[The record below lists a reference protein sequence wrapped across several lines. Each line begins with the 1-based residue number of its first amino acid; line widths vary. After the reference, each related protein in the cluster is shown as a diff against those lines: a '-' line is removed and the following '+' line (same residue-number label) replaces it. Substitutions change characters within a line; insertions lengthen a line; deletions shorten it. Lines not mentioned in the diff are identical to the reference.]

1 MAGTKVVSK
10 LDANSGF
17 WQRKAGTAA
26 VNLSIHFTRINNIIF
41 KGHPYVISENIQ
53 AALMKN
59 SKFETKLLHSHS
71 SHVNNLLQIHLSLLN
86 LTDDANFFMYM
97 YQCLIDKIHSRFS
110 TRKAQCFFWASM

>member
-1 MAGTKVVSK
+1 MQSVYMWGFCSIEPCSPEEGSPMPGAKVVSR

-26 VNLSIHFTRINNIIF
+26 VNLSIQFTQINNIIF

-86 LTDDANFFMYM
+86 LTG
-97 YQCLIDKIHSRFS
+97 
-110 TRKAQCFFWASM
+110 